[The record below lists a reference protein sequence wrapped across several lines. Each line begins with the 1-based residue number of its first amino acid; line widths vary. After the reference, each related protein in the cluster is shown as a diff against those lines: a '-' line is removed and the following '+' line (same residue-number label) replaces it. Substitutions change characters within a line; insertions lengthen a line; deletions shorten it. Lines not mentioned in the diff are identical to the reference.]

1 MIELFMNKGDIM
13 DDNQI
18 EKTSLY
24 SIDDFEDS
32 LVSSTLKDVC
42 AALKEKGY
50 NEINQLVGYI
60 MSGDPGYIS
69 SHKDARN
76 KISSI
81 ERSTIIEV
89 LLRNYISKL

>member
-1 MIELFMNKGDIM
+1 MNKGGKM
-13 DDNQI
+13 EEENI

-32 LVSSTLKDVC
+32 LVSSTLKEVC
-42 AALKEKGY
+42 EALREKGY
-50 NEINQLVGYI
+50 NEINQLVGYV

-76 KISSI
+76 KITSI

-89 LLRNYISKL
+89 LLRNYVSKLWDI

>member
-1 MIELFMNKGDIM
+1 MDNDLKKIEL
-13 DDNQI
+13 
-18 EKTSLY
+18 ESTTLY
-24 SIDDFEDS
+24 SIDEFEDS
-32 LVSSTLKDVC
+32 LVKSTLKEVC
-42 AALKEKGY
+42 NALKEKGY

-69 SHKDARN
+69 SHNGARS

-89 LLRNYISKL
+89 LLRNYVSKL

>member
-1 MIELFMNKGDIM
+1 MNDEEKELE
-13 DDNQI
+13 I

-24 SIDDFEDS
+24 SIDDFEDT
-32 LVSSTLKDVC
+32 LVSSTLKEVC

-69 SHKDARN
+69 SHNDARS
-76 KISSI
+76 KITSI

-89 LLRNYISKL
+89 LLRNYVNKLWDILV